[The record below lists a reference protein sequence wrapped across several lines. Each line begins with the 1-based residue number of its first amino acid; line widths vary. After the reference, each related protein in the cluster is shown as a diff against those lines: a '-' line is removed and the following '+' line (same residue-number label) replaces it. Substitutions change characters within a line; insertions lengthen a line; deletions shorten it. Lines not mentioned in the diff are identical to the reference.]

1 MTPEQKWLL
10 LYGSGWIDWVDVM
23 RSDALDVYENQFD
36 PDLFEFDPLQ
46 NRIRLKK
53 YESIRVH
60 VASSPGIHTVR
71 TSEDNSRV
79 PYNKP

>member
-10 LYGSGWIDWVDVM
+10 LHGSGWIDWVDVM
-23 RSDALDVYENQFD
+23 RNITLDVYKNQFD

-46 NRIRLKK
+46 NRIRLKQ

-60 VASSPGIHTVR
+60 VAPSAGVR
-71 TSEDNSRV
+71 TI
-79 PYNKP
+79 

>member
-23 RSDALDVYENQFD
+23 RNITLDVYGHQFD

-53 YESIRVH
+53 I
-60 VASSPGIHTVR
+60 
-71 TSEDNSRV
+71 
-79 PYNKP
+79 